1 MIYNFYFKV
10 ILFSVFIFITF
21 WLARSYLKLNK
32 NPIRN
37 PVIYLIGFLVLTFV
51 IRFFYME
58 EVESN
63 IDTSTWLS
71 GMHTVNH
78 YSTWLWTLLNYTDS
92 RPLTVLPLI
101 LVSKLGIQ
109 VGYIVS
115 ECIGLLFWLTTTF
128 FLYKIF
134 DLFLSKETNL
144 ILIWGFCLLIG
155 TTFVSDYTAYNSE
168 QLSVLM
174 LTATTYA
181 YLSYCYGK
189 WNNHI
194 GILTFGIVM
203 GSLVYVKF
211 QNVPM
216 GIFIT
221 SALLIELL
229 LQKCWKNVVFL
240 ILGGFL
246 PTILINL
253 YYFSQGSLM
262 MFWNNYFWN
271 YFYYAYTTQFSDV
284 PISGR
289 FNLVRIFRFIY
300 FYDDSKWYFI
310 VMTVIVAVGIIANV
324 IKRLPTSSWQ
334 KKFFFFSFLYLVICL
349 YAILQSGNSFGHY
362 KLYLWVPVTL
372 FTGIIISISPV
383 IVQKYCLL
391 FFLVTSTIIA
401 GKNLLLKEKNLVAT
415 HSILDQKIIASIRRN
430 SRSDESVVVWGWR
443 DQLYVRAQR
452 PMGYR
457 DAHSFHF
464 ALKSRLIPYWT
475 TDFLNDIQQNK
486 PSVFV
491 DVTKSEGY
499 STFAKILSPHNNI
512 PQIKNYI
519 TKYYALI
526 ETIEGVR
533 VYKRKR

>member
-1 MIYNFYFKV
+1 MIYNFYFK
-10 ILFSVFIFITF
+10 LFLFAVLLFTTF
-21 WLARSYLKLNK
+21 WLAKTYLKPNK
-32 NPIRN
+32 YSIRS
-37 PVIYLIGFLVLTFV
+37 PEFLVLGLLVLTFS

-78 YSTWLWTLLNYTDS
+78 YNSWLWTLLNYTDS

-101 LVSKLGIQ
+101 LVSKLGIN

-134 DLFLSKETNL
+134 DLFLSKEINL

-174 LTATTYA
+174 LTASTYA
-181 YLSYCYGK
+181 YLSYCYGRWK
-189 WNNHI
+189 SYT
-194 GILTFGIVM
+194 GILVFGIIM

-221 SALLIELL
+221 SALLIELII
-229 LQKCWKNVVFL
+229 QKRWQSITIL
-240 ILGGFL
+240 IIGGFL
-246 PTILINL
+246 PTIVINL
-253 YYFSQGSLM
+253 YYFSQGSLTI
-262 MFWNNYFWN
+262 FWNNYFWN

-284 PISGR
+284 PISDR

-300 FYDDSKWYFI
+300 FYDDSKWYFFVITII
-310 VMTVIVAVGIIANV
+310 VTVGIISNV
-324 IKRLPTSSWQ
+324 IKRLPTSISQ
-334 KKFFFFSFLYLVICL
+334 RKFFIFSFLYLFVCL

-391 FFLVTSTIIA
+391 FFLVTGTVIA
-401 GKNLLLKEKNLVAT
+401 GKNLLLKEKNLVAI
-415 HSILDQKIIASIRRN
+415 HSMLDQKIIASIRRN

-443 DQLYVRAQR
+443 DQLYVRTQR

-486 PSVFV
+486 PSVFI
-491 DVTKSEGY
+491 DVTKPEGY

-512 PQIKNYI
+512 PQIKKYI
-519 TKYYALI
+519 NKYYSLI

-533 VYKRKR
+533 VYKRKP

>member
-1 MIYNFYFKV
+1 
-10 ILFSVFIFITF
+10 
-21 WLARSYLKLNK
+21 
-32 NPIRN
+32 
-37 PVIYLIGFLVLTFV
+37 
-51 IRFFYME
+51 ME

-78 YSTWLWTLLNYTDS
+78 YPAWLWTLLNYTDS
-92 RPLTVLPLI
+92 RPLTVLPLV
-101 LVSKLGIQ
+101 LVSKLGIN
-109 VGYIVS
+109 VGYVVS
-115 ECIGLLFWLTTTF
+115 ECIGLIFWLATTF

-134 DLFLSKETNL
+134 DLFLSKQTSL

-174 LTATTYA
+174 LTASTYA
-181 YLSYCYGK
+181 YLSYCDGQWK
-189 WNNHI
+189 NNPGLLVF
-194 GILTFGIVM
+194 GILM

-221 SALLIELL
+221 TALLIEILI
-229 LQKCWKNVVFL
+229 QKRWKSAL
-240 ILGGFL
+240 ILIIGGLL

-262 MFWNNYFWN
+262 IFWNNYFWN

-284 PISGR
+284 PIGDR

-300 FYDDSKWYFI
+300 FYDDSKWYFLAATI
-310 VMTVIVAVGIIANV
+310 IISLGVIANV
-324 IKRLPTSSWQ
+324 IKRQPTSARQ
-334 KKFFFFSFLYLVICL
+334 KNFFFFSLLYIFVCL

-372 FTGIIISISPV
+372 FTGIIISISPA

-391 FFLVTSTIIA
+391 FFLVSGTIIA
-401 GKNLLLKEKNLVAT
+401 GKNLLLKEKSLLAI
-415 HSILDQKIIASIRRN
+415 HAHLDQKIIASIRKN
-430 SRSDESVVVWGWR
+430 SRHDEPVVVWGWR

-475 TDFLNDIQQNK
+475 TDFLNDIRKNK

-491 DVTKSEGY
+491 DVTQPEGY

-512 PQIKNYI
+512 PQIRNYVN
-519 TKYYALI
+519 KYYSLI
-526 ETIEGVR
+526 ENIEGVR
-533 VYKRKR
+533 IYKRKP